1 MQSFKTKDETGWCE
15 SSLLWIWFCN

>member
-15 SSLLWIWFCN
+15 SSLLWIWLCN